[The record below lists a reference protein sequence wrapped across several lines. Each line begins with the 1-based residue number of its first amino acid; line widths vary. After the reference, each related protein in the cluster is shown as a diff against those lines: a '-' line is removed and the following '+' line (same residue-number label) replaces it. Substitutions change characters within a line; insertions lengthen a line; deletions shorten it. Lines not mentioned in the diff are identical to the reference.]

1 MTPLRILGL
10 ILIVLGVVI
19 LLWGG
24 IFWKER
30 NTVVDAGPIEINT
43 EQNRGVSVPPIAGG
57 AMVVGGIV
65 LMFVPRRRSA

>member
-57 AMVVGGIV
+57 VMVVGGIV

>member
-10 ILIVLGVVI
+10 VLIVVGVVI
-19 LLWGG
+19 LFWGG

-30 NTVVDAGPIEINT
+30 ETVVDAGPIEINT

-57 AMVVGGIV
+57 AMVVGGVV
-65 LMFVPRRRSA
+65 LMFLPRRRSV